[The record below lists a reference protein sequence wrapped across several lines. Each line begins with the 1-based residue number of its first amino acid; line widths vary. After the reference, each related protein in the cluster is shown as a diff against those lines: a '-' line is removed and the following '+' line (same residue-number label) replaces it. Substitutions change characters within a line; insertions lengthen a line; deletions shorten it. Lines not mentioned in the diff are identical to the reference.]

1 LVGSLSAELFSSTN
15 YLAFFTISGHALFL
29 PKIAWI
35 KTERGET
42 KFRRIVVRR
51 FQFATDPKLL
61 IETQPSVEEDSNLVT
76 FTITRQTLVPIVSA
90 TGSVVSAILTV
101 VLIFLDELLFVPLLA
116 LAVIV
121 LGHLASWVTLSA
133 EAGGSSR
140 FGWRHSRL
148 LLTYF
153 VCHPRSPSSPLDSQN
168 RNENADHFGP
178 FFPVLFCDRFAMRRI
193 RTRLSVYL

>member
-1 LVGSLSAELFSSTN
+1 M
-15 YLAFFTISGHALFL
+15 
-29 PKIAWI
+29 
-35 KTERGET
+35 
-42 KFRRIVVRR
+42 
-51 FQFATDPKLL
+51 
-61 IETQPSVEEDSNLVT
+61 
-76 FTITRQTLVPIVSA
+76 
-90 TGSVVSAILTV
+90 

-116 LAVIV
+116 LAAIV
-121 LGHLASWVTLSA
+121 LGHLALWVTLSA
-133 EAGGSSR
+133 EKLVGALG

-153 VCHPRSPSSPLDSQN
+153 ICHPRSPSSPLDSQN